1 VNKAA
6 IVQALVIA
14 AIVAWS
20 TLVTARKLL
29 PTTMRRAQAR
39 LADALAHSHAPAWLR
54 ARAARWQP
62 KSTTG
67 GSCSDGCSSCG
78 GCASASSHTADTDA
92 LPLTFRPKSS
102 PAHRR
107 G

>member
-1 VNKAA
+1 MNKAA
-6 IVQALVIA
+6 LVQTLVLT

-20 TLVTARKLL
+20 TLVVARKFM
-29 PTTMRRAQAR
+29 PMTMRRAQAR

-78 GCASASSHTADTDA
+78 GCGAAAQTSDVET
-92 LPLTFRPKSS
+92 LPLSFRSRK
-102 PAHRR
+102 

>member
-6 IVQALVIA
+6 LVQMLVLT

-20 TLVTARKLL
+20 ALVVARKLM
-29 PTTMRRAQAR
+29 PVTMRRAQAR
-39 LADALAHSHAPAWLR
+39 LADALARSHAPAWLR
-54 ARAARWQP
+54 ARAAHWQP

-67 GSCSDGCSSCG
+67 GSCGDGCSSCG
-78 GCASASSHTADTDA
+78 GCASAESETANVET
-92 LPLTFRPKSS
+92 LPLTFRPKSV
-102 PAHRR
+102 ANRR